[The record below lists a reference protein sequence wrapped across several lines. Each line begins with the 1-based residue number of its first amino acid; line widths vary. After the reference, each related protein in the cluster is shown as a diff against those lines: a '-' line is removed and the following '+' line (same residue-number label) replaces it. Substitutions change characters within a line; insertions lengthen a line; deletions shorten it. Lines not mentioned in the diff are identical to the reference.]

1 MHTGRDPSCV
11 CVRRRRPWSA
21 AYYAA
26 DQWVLAGTII
36 VCGSAIEVDRL
47 CVIAATIL
55 AQIAKRVC
63 SGYQGVVGIRQTI
76 SAAVDGEGTRPTC
89 GNQAEITLGHNDRC

>member
-11 CVRRRRPWSA
+11 CVRRRRPWSLLTTQPMSG
-21 AYYAA
+21 YS
-26 DQWVLAGTII
+26 GTII

-76 SAAVDGEGTRPTC
+76 SAASNVRQPGGDHSSATTTD
-89 GNQAEITLGHNDRC
+89 AENSEDNR